1 MDEWSP
7 VKMRWFTTKSKAR
20 EIKIKRRNGSTV
32 ECRVIACWKG
42 CVMIAGAE
50 TLIWTIR
57 SSGPWHFIVHRC
69 WQGLF
74 LSLFF
79 LSLRLQLLPSSLT
92 CLVFK
97 WGNLC
102 RPPAR
107 LLALGRCR
115 ALHGPKRSGALSSWE
130 RTGTKGEKGCCFA
143 QGTYLVRVYTYL
155 KQLKR
160 ERGWERGGG
169 VQVCLI
175 GLKCQINQQKIKE

>member
-1 MDEWSP
+1 MIYHKEQSQRN
-7 VKMRWFTTKSKAR
+7 KNKK
-20 EIKIKRRNGSTV
+20 KKRQHSGMSSHCMLKRLRDDCRSGNVDLNHPFQRAVTLHCSQVLAGSF
-32 ECRVIACWKG
+32 
-42 CVMIAGAE
+42 
-50 TLIWTIR
+50 
-57 SSGPWHFIVHRC
+57 SFP
-69 WQGLF
+69 
-74 LSLFF
+74 FF